1 MGAMLDEFMRK
12 GPHKDRADAKLGGSA
27 GLDYAQWPEGL
38 KASLRLVR
46 NMASRA
52 ALCVGPELMVFCNQ
66 PLLSDIG
73 SAAPQGIGMT
83 LADLAGDTPQGGWNM
98 LAPALRRCLA
108 SGDAERVSDLQFA
121 SVRLSAEVSAV
132 TDDQGRPEGVLCLF
146 ALQPVVVRSPRRKT
160 PMEQDLQQ
168 AAAIIRG
175 SGDAILSVDLTGKV
189 TSWNDGAARLYGYSG
204 TEIIGRSVHIL
215 LPEGKAAEEDV
226 LLGRIREGRGI
237 ESYQTNRIH
246 RNGRIIPVS
255 LRLSPIFDDIG
266 QVVGASKIAR
276 DISAQVETEAMRAM
290 LMSEMK
296 HRVKNTLATV
306 MAIARQTFG
315 RKGSEEV
322 TRFTARISA
331 LARAQDLLTREAVDG
346 AEMAAMVRRAL
357 APFPEQNLMIS
368 GPSLHLGPRS
378 VMLLTLCLHEL
389 ATNAAKYG
397 SLSADGGQVQ
407 ISWRLKL
414 GQREHQPEQ
423 LVLLNWREYGGP
435 VVAAPSHRGF
445 GSMLITNVLRLE
457 LGAQATVQFDRG
469 GLRFEAV
476 VPRERLAV

>member
-1 MGAMLDEFMRK
+1 MLDEFMRK
-12 GPHKDRADAKLGGSA
+12 MPSNGREAAAFSSMS
-27 GLDYAQWPEGL
+27 GLDYAQWPESL

-46 NMASRA
+46 NMISRA
-52 ALCVGPELMVFCNQ
+52 ALFVGPELRVFCNQ

-73 SAAPQGIGMT
+73 SAAPQNIGMA
-83 LADLAGDTPQGGWNM
+83 LDALSDTALHGGWAM
-98 LAPALRRCLA
+98 LAPALRRCFD
-108 SGDAERVSDLQFA
+108 SGEPERVSDLSFA
-121 SVRLSAEVSAV
+121 SARLSAELAII
-132 TDDQGRPEGVLCLF
+132 TDDQGRREGVLCLF
-146 ALQPVVVRSPRRKT
+146 ALQPVVVRSPRRK
-160 PMEQDLQQ
+160 PMIQQDLQQ

-175 SGDAILSVDLTGKV
+175 SGDAILSVDLAGKI

-204 TEIIGRSVHIL
+204 EEAIGASVHIL
-215 LPEGKAAEEDV
+215 LPEGKAAEEEA
-226 LLGRIREGRGI
+226 LLGRIREGLSI
-237 ESYQTNRIH
+237 DSYQTNRIH

-255 LRLSPIFDDIG
+255 LRLSPIFDDLG
-266 QVVGASKIAR
+266 QVIGASKIAR

-306 MAIARQTFG
+306 MAIARQSFG

-331 LARAQDLLTREAVDG
+331 LARAQDLLTREAADG
-346 AEMAAMVRRAL
+346 AEMGAMVRRAL
-357 APFPEQNLMIS
+357 ALFPEQNLMIS

-397 SLSADGGQVQ
+397 SLSAEEGRVQ

-414 GQREHQPEQ
+414 VQGDNQPEQ
-423 LVLLNWREYGGP
+423 VVLLNWREYGGP
-435 VVAAPSHRGF
+435 SVTEPSHRGF

-457 LGAQATVQFDRG
+457 LGAQGNVQFDRG
-469 GLRFEAV
+469 GLRFEAT

>member
-1 MGAMLDEFMRK
+1 MLDEFMRK
-12 GPHKDRADAKLGGSA
+12 ASGKGRAAAALGGIT
-27 GLDYAQWPEGL
+27 GLDYGQWPESL

-46 NMASRA
+46 HMASRA
-52 ALCVGPELMVFCNQ
+52 ALFVGPDLLVFCNQ

-73 SAAPQGIGMT
+73 SAAPQDIGMT
-83 LADLAGDTPQGGWNM
+83 VAELADNPAQGGWHI

-108 SGDAERVSDLQFA
+108 SGEAERVSDLCFA
-121 SVRLSAEVSAV
+121 SARLSAELSIV
-132 TDDQGRPEGVLCLF
+132 TDDQGRHEGVLCLF
-146 ALQPVVVRSPRRKT
+146 ALQPVVVRSPRRKSAIQ
-160 PMEQDLQQ
+160 QDLQQ

-175 SGDAILSVDLTGKV
+175 SGDAILSVDLTGKI
-189 TSWNDGAARLYGYSG
+189 TSWNDGAARLYGYG
-204 TEIIGRSVHIL
+204 GEEIIGSSVHIL

-226 LLGRIREGRGI
+226 LLGRIREGLGI
-237 ESYQTNRIH
+237 ESYQTNRVH

-255 LRLSPIFDDIG
+255 LRLSPIFDDLG
-266 QVVGASKIAR
+266 QVIGASKIAR
-276 DISAQVETEAMRAM
+276 DISAQVETDAMRAM

-306 MAIARQTFG
+306 MAIARQSFG

-322 TRFTARISA
+322 TRFTARIGA

-346 AEMAAMVRRAL
+346 AEMGAMVRRAL

-414 GQREHQPEQ
+414 GQRDSQPEQ
-423 LVLLNWREYGGP
+423 VVVLNWREYGGP
-435 VVAAPSHRGF
+435 VVAVPSHRGF

-457 LGAQATVQFDRG
+457 LGAQADVQFDRG
-469 GLRFEAV
+469 GLRFDAV
-476 VPRERLAV
+476 MPRDRLAV